1 MQFLKSFLKRK
12 SRGVVALSFT
22 AEGVAVAI
30 SNYGANNSR
39 TLIFCNFIY
48 TNKKIDSL
56 KELVATHDLS
66 NYDCHIVLST
76 EDYRLITLESPML
89 DDPDETLA
97 AIRWKIADLIDFP
110 SNDALLDYYPMPISE
125 RANSLTMIEV
135 VAAPKSSVQ
144 GLIDLCHLC
153 NLNITSVTI
162 QETSL
167 RNLSTLLTDSERGAV
182 LLHLQK
188 NSGHLLITH
197 NNIIHLNRKIASGFE
212 RLNDAG
218 SLSVEQLKIEQNSLA
233 LEIQRS
239 KDHVVSLYNFASN
252 TELTVLPTPYN
263 TQGILNFLINEHGI
277 TARILDLSTL
287 IDGSVIL
294 NDSTQAMCAPVI
306 GATLHYGL
314 SEEVDS

>member
-1 MQFLKSFLKRK
+1 VQLLKSVFKGK

-22 AEGVAVAI
+22 AEGVAIAI
-30 SNYGANNSR
+30 SNYGPNNLR

-66 NYDCHIVLST
+66 NYDCHIVLAT
-76 EDYRLITLESPML
+76 EDYRLITLESPQL
-89 DDPDETLA
+89 DDRDEMLA
-97 AIRWKIADLIDFP
+97 AIRWKMADLIDF
-110 SNDALLDYYPMPISE
+110 SSDGAFLDYYPMPISD

-144 GLIDLCHLC
+144 GLIDLCQRC
-153 NLNITSVTI
+153 DLNIATITI

-167 RNLSTLLTDSERGAV
+167 RNLSLLLMESERGVV

-197 NNIIHLNRKIASGFE
+197 NNIIHLNRKIASGFD
-212 RLNDAG
+212 RLNDDG
-218 SLSVEQLKIEQNSLA
+218 SLGSEQVKIEQNSLA

-239 KDHVVSLYNFASN
+239 KDHVVSLYSFSSN

-287 IDGSVIL
+287 IDGSVVL
-294 NDSTQAMCAPVI
+294 NDNIQAMCAPVI
-306 GATLHYGL
+306 GATLHY
-314 SEEVDS
+314 EVVEDADS